1 MQAIL
6 MLYVLPVVL
15 FISTP
20 PLLLSSR
27 GSAWQKPVL
36 RPKLLTAWAVAIHAE
51 LACHSSHLVPQSPVL
66 ISESLSLSFFFL
78 SLLLPSILSTDLSGT
93 LSTTSWISLCV
104 CACGYNGVSGY

>member
-20 PLLLSSR
+20 PLLPSPL
-27 GSAWQKPVL
+27 GSAWQNPVL

-66 ISESLSLSFFFL
+66 ISESLSLSFFL
-78 SLLLPSILSTDLSGT
+78 SLSYSPQFSPLIFLGLFQPLPGY
-93 LSTTSWISLCV
+93 LCV
-104 CACGYNGVSGY
+104 CVRVWL